1 MAALAEVLPQVLDR
15 ALVLEDARQQ
25 LGEQLRQQRVGLA
38 HQVGLEHLHRR
49 PPVLKLLLAHAVAR
63 REEPPRRRRR
73 RAPRRVRELLRQPA
87 AVLIERRLRD
97 VAHHVRHVVAAHVE
111 RVEADHRA
119 RQRGEGDVDV
129 DLQRLA
135 AARVDEEV
143 LALLDGEEVGELDA
157 RQQHDKHRAHE
168 RDDRAGQRALPKLLE
183 RLRVDVEEG
192 RPVRA
197 QEARSLSR
205 KERKRERRKRTAR
218 RRCSS
223 RAAAGPLGG
232 CGRGPAQ
239 LSVLPCNACSARR
252 AATLAPRSPP
262 PQRGLRGRRRSPG
275 RARAGPVAI
284 NLD

>member
-1 MAALAEVLPQVLDR
+1 MARVDRLSLAEDSHEHVVVRLLQRKVEVARHLVHQQVALDVAALAEVLPQVLDR

-73 RAPRRVRELLRQPA
+73 RAPRRLRELLRQPA

-157 RQQHDKHRAHE
+157 RQQHDQHRAHE

-183 RLRVDVEEG
+183 RLRVDVEGAESYH
-192 RPVRA
+192 VRA
-197 QEARSLSR
+197 QIW
-205 KERKRERRKRTAR
+205 
-218 RRCSS
+218 
-223 RAAAGPLGG
+223 
-232 CGRGPAQ
+232 
-239 LSVLPCNACSARR
+239 RR
-252 AATLAPRSPP
+252 AAVES
-262 PQRGLRGRRRSPG
+262 
-275 RARAGPVAI
+275 VASESVASVHGE
-284 NLD
+284 